1 MNYEAFG
8 RTLHAILVQQH
19 GQEAADKFV
28 NLLITPTLPGS
39 PVRAEQDKAWANIT
53 RRLGVAAG

>member
-8 RTLHAILVQQH
+8 RTLHAVLVQQH

-28 NLLITPTLPGS
+28 SLLITPTLPGS
-39 PVRAEQDKAWANIT
+39 PVRAWANIT